1 MKNISGLMIYYYHV
15 CDRKLWYF
23 THDLNMEQNSENVGL
38 GKLIDEESYSRERK
52 NILID
57 ESINIDFL
65 KDWKIVHEVK
75 KSRKIEEASIWQIK
89 YYMMVLLDKGL
100 EIEKGIIDYPLL
112 RRRELVYLQKS
123 DIDYLNKTI
132 SEINCLIK
140 SDLPP
145 ELKNKRI
152 CKNCAYYEY
161 CYI

>member
-15 CDRKLWYF
+15 CNRKLWYF

-38 GKLIDEESYSRERK
+38 GKLIDEESYTRERK

-65 KDWKIVHEVK
+65 KDWKVVHEVK

-89 YYMMVLLDKGL
+89 YYMMILEDKGL

-132 SEINCLIK
+132 SEINCIIK
-140 SDLPP
+140 SNLPP
-145 ELKNKRI
+145 ELKRKRI